1 MKNTE
6 ILTLIDD
13 EFTSD
18 EAKEIL
24 LKMISFKINFYNIK
38 NWSSHERFGCDDDVA
53 QKRLSA
59 LKKESEILQSV
70 FTDAKIKDVK
80 LSVKSE
86 INISLVED

>member
-6 ILTLIDD
+6 IYTLIDD

-70 FTDAKIKDVK
+70 FTDAKIKDMK

>member
-6 ILTLIDD
+6 TLTLIDG
-13 EFTSD
+13 EFTSN
-18 EAKEIL
+18 EANEIL
-24 LKMISFKINFYNIK
+24 LKMISFKINFYKIK
-38 NWSSHERFGCDDDVA
+38 NWSSNERLGCDDDFA

-59 LKKESEILQSV
+59 LIKESEILQSV
-70 FTDAKIKDVK
+70 LSEAKIKNVK